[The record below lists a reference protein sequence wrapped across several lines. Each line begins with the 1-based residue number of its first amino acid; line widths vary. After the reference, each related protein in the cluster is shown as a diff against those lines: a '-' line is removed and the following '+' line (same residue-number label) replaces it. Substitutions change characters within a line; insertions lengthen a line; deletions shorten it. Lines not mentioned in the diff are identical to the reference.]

1 VRVLVLGAGFGG
13 LELTTRLTEEL
24 GDDVEVTLIDKSD
37 RFVFGFAKLDV
48 MFGRATAAAVRHSY
62 RDVVKPGV
70 RFVQTTIREID
81 SKQLRVGTDAG
92 EFGSS
97 RLNRWFGG

>member
-1 VRVLVLGAGFGG
+1 
-13 LELTTRLTEEL
+13 
-24 GDDVEVTLIDKSD
+24 
-37 RFVFGFAKLDV
+37 
-48 MFGRATAAAVRHSY
+48 
-62 RDVVKPGV
+62 V